1 MAAVSFPPAIPCLTI
16 AGRVFT
22 DIDNMVLLKSYA
34 EGTTN
39 IRGTA
44 RKENASSGYKVPVG
58 KKFIVKAVR
67 LQATNTASNANQV
80 LIVGYSDNDVGIA
93 ASTAFTNPVYPAG
106 SSTAGAVGAMT
117 AISNVVQEFIMN
129 FEVPAEK
136 YIGIVAVATAV
147 NYITVEI
154 YGYEVPA

>member
-1 MAAVSFPPAIPCLTI
+1 MANMFMPPAIPSITI

-22 DIDNMVLLKSYA
+22 DVENLMLLKSYA

-44 RKENASSGYKVPVG
+44 RKQNASAGYQVPVG
-58 KKFIVKAVR
+58 KKFVIKAVR
-67 LQATNTASNANQV
+67 VQATNTASNANQV
-80 LIVGYSDNDVGIA
+80 AIVGYADNDVGIA

-117 AISNVVQEFIMN
+117 AISNVVQEFLLN
-129 FEVPAEK
+129 FEVPAGK
-136 YIGIVAVATAV
+136 YVGIVAVATAV